1 VTPLSDKPAKKHRV
15 TDAVLSYLDHDS
27 WRCGHPPTFYLTGD
41 PLPEGTCYCGL
52 VDELHAVGLHALAD
66 EYDPRKQEAT

>member
-1 VTPLSDKPAKKHRV
+1 
-15 TDAVLSYLDHDS
+15 
-27 WRCGHPPTFYLTGD
+27 
-41 PLPEGTCYCGL
+41 